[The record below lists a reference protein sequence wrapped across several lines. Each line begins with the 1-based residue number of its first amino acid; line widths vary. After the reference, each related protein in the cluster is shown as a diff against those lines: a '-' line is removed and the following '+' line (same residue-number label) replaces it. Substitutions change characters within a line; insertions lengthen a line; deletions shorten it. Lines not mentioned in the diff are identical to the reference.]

1 VGSFVAAETPTKQG
15 IEIEHEEALQIQ
27 RSLLPAGPLFGQS
40 FEVAYR
46 FLPYGE
52 VGGDF
57 ADFFNLPDGMTGIY
71 VGDVVG
77 KGLPAAMYAALV
89 MGMMR
94 GIHKTGVDTAGALAL
109 LNQRMIVRP
118 VPGRY
123 AATLYAIY
131 DPAARRLTFSNA
143 GLPQP
148 VLVSATGC
156 QRLGSGGFPS
166 GLFPTATYDL
176 HSIELSPGD
185 AVLFATDGL
194 HELRDANDADFS
206 WDRLAE
212 IWAHCRAIPAKDS
225 LERLIDGAQSFARN
239 GYQCD
244 DITAVVLKVT

>member
-1 VGSFVAAETPTKQG
+1 MGSFVAAETPTKQV
-15 IEIEHEEALQIQ
+15 IEIEHEEAVQIQ
-27 RSLLPAGPLFGQS
+27 RSLLPAGPLFGSS
-40 FEVAYR
+40 FEIGYR

-57 ADFFNLPDGMTGIY
+57 ADFFNLPDGHTGIY

-94 GIHKTGVDTAGALAL
+94 GIHKTGTDTAGALAL

-123 AATLYAIY
+123 AATLYAIF
-131 DPAARRLTFSNA
+131 DPATRRLTFSNA

-148 VLVSATGC
+148 VLVSSSGC
-156 QRLGSGGFPS
+156 ERLGAGGFPS
-166 GLFPTATYDL
+166 GLFPMATYEMHTVQL
-176 HSIELSPGD
+176 APGD

-194 HELRDANDADFS
+194 HELRDAKDADFS

-212 IWAHCRAIPAKDS
+212 IWSQCRGISAKDS
-225 LERLIDGAQSFARN
+225 LDRLIDGAQGFARN
-239 GYQCD
+239 GCQYD
-244 DITAVVLKVT
+244 DITAVVLKIT